1 MPGKRKKYYWDSCAF
16 ILWLNGKGNQL
27 VVDGLAQVVKEV
39 ESGQA
44 DLFTSALAKTEVLR
58 GKMNADQRDKFN
70 RLFQRRNVVAV
81 DITGRVLAL
90 SEEIREW
97 QPKISVPDAIHL
109 ATAITYDAVELHTTD
124 GGGKRKRGGDLLPLN
139 GNVAGHKLKI
149 CAPAAPANLLTGVG
163 PLPGTEQK

>member
-16 ILWLNGKGNQL
+16 ILWLNSQGDPL
-27 VVDGLAQVVKEV
+27 IVDGLAQVVKEV
-39 ESGQA
+39 EGGQA

-58 GKMNADQRDKFN
+58 GKMTAAQRDRFN

-90 SEEIREW
+90 SEGIREW

-109 ATAITYDAVELHTTD
+109 ATAITYEADEFHTTD
-124 GGGKRKRGGDLLPLN
+124 GGGKRKRGGDLLPLD

-149 CAPAAPANLLTGVG
+149 CVPVAPANLLSGVG
-163 PLPGTEQK
+163 PLPGT